1 MKLNVADREILRK
14 RVKILIPKMKKTEIV
29 KHFEKEGIART
40 TIYNIINRMQ
50 NEESIKDKNKTGR
63 PTSWTAAR
71 KRKLKRL
78 VNNRKGV
85 SQRGLGKKFGLD
97 QSVISRKIAEMGISN
112 YKREKTPKYTEK
124 QRQNAENN
132 CRKLANL
139 FYRSSCVIIQD
150 DEKYFCLDRDNMPGS
165 ARFYSDDKSKCPD
178 NVRFKGQKKYP
189 KMVMVWIAI
198 SPRRLS

>member
-1 MKLNVADREILRK
+1 
-14 RVKILIPKMKKTEIV
+14 
-29 KHFEKEGIART
+29 
-40 TIYNIINRMQ
+40 MQ

-132 CRKLANL
+132 CKKLANL
-139 FYRSSCVIIQD
+139 FYRSSCVIILD
-150 DEKYFCLDRDNMPGS
+150 DEKYFCHDNMPGS
-165 ARFYSDDKSKCPD
+165 SRFYSDEKSYPD
-178 NVRFKGQKKYP
+178 SGRFKRQDK
-189 KMVMVWIAI
+189 
-198 SPRRLS
+198 